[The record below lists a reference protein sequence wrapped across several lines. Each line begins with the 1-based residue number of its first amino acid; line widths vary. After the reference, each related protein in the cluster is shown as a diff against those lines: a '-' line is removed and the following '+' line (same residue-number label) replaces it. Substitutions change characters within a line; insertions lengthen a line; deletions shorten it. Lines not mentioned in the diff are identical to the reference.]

1 MANVP
6 DYDKILSV
14 CLEILNKT
22 SKSCTKIDSKELDFW
37 VKKLDEI
44 TDESLHLNVQKALN
58 NLKSTL
64 MSYTKFLPKTRE
76 LDNILNGKFE
86 SAVAMEAKSRFLALQ
101 TVQKKIDE
109 FYLENK
115 GKMFTDMR

>member
-1 MANVP
+1 M
-6 DYDKILSV
+6 
-14 CLEILNKT
+14 
-22 SKSCTKIDSKELDFW
+22 
-37 VKKLDEI
+37 
-44 TDESLHLNVQKALN
+44 NVQKALSH
-58 NLKSTL
+58 LKSTL
-64 MSYTKFLPKTRE
+64 TRYAKFLPKTSE
-76 LDNILNGKFE
+76 FDNILNEKFK